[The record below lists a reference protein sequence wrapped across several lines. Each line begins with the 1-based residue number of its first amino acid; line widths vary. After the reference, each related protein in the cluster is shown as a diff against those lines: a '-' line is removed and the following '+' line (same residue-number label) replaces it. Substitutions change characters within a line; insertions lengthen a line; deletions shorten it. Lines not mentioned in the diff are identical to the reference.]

1 MQQEILKKVARNLP
15 VYTRMPD
22 GGETATKSTL
32 VHSLLEERCRSSN
45 YVIIEKKQQKLSH
58 TCCQRDTSYR
68 LNNHA
73 GTEGP
78 GI

>member
-32 VHSLLEERCRSSN
+32 VHSLLEEGCRSRN
-45 YVIIEKKQQKLSH
+45 YVIIEKKQQK
-58 TCCQRDTSYR
+58 
-68 LNNHA
+68 
-73 GTEGP
+73 
-78 GI
+78 